1 MQKIKGTALVW
12 FRNDLRISD
21 HYSLFHASKSHEK
34 IIAYY
39 SFDPKQF
46 SETRWGFKKT
56 ESFRT
61 QFLIETVQQL
71 QQDLATKN
79 ISLIIEHKDPA
90 ESIPFWIESE
100 KIETLY
106 FQKEWTKEERLVED
120 ALRKNISTEV
130 KIHSAYDQFLFHP
143 EDIPMS
149 LDELPE
155 VFTNFRKQC
164 EKNSTVRA
172 CYPEVEQQEAS
183 NMLLKTYVCPTLEDL
198 GLTESSSHPNSAF
211 PFKGGSKVAKE
222 RISHYFWETKKLS
235 FYKNTR
241 NGLLGLDYS
250 SKLSAWL
257 GNGSLSAREIY
268 WEVRKYESDIK
279 KNQSTYWLIF
289 ELIWRDYFKF
299 ISLKHQDAIFHLGG
313 ILEKSYTWENSSK
326 TFNSWVDGRTREP
339 FVNANMLELKK
350 TGWMSNRGRQNVA
363 SFFAKELYMDWRM
376 GAAYFESLLI
386 DYDVHS
392 NYGNWMY
399 IAGVGN
405 DPRDRKFNIR
415 SQAERYD
422 TNGKFQQLWNQQN
435 LFE

>member
-1 MQKIKGTALVW
+1 MQKVKGTALVW

-21 HYSLFHASKSHEK
+21 HYGLFHASKSYEK

-46 SETRWGFKKT
+46 SVTSWGFKKT
-56 ESFRT
+56 ESFRA

-71 QQDLATKN
+71 QLDLAAKN
-79 ISLIIEHKDPA
+79 ISLIIEHNDPS
-90 ESIPFWIESE
+90 ERIPNWIESE
-100 KIETLY
+100 KIEALY
-106 FQKEWTKEERLVED
+106 FQNEWTKEERETEERLRSNLPNSVE
-120 ALRKNISTEV
+120 
-130 KIHSAYDQFLFHP
+130 IHAAYDQFLFHP
-143 EDIPMS
+143 EDVPMS
-149 LDELPE
+149 LDQLPE

-164 EKNSTVRA
+164 EKNTAVRA
-172 CYPEVEQQEAS
+172 CYPEVERQETS
-183 NMLLKTYVCPTLEDL
+183 NALQETFACPSLSDL
-198 GLTESSSHPNSAF
+198 GLNEISSHPNSAF
-211 PFKGGSKVAKE
+211 PFKGGSKAAKE
-222 RISHYFWETKKLS
+222 RIAHYFWESKKLS
-235 FYKNTR
+235 YYKNTR

-268 WEVRKYESDIK
+268 WEVRKYESEIK

-313 ILEKSYTWENSSK
+313 ILNKRYEWENSPEVFQNWVQGK
-326 TFNSWVDGRTREP
+326 TKEP

-363 SFFAKELYMDWRM
+363 SFFAKEIYMDWRM
-376 GAAYFESLLI
+376 GAAYFESQLI

-399 IAGVGN
+399 VAGVGN

-422 TNGKFQQLWNQQN
+422 TNGTFQQLWNQQN

>member
-1 MQKIKGTALVW
+1 MQKVKGTALVW

-21 HYSLFHASKSHEK
+21 HYGLFHASKSHEK

-39 SFDPKQF
+39 SFDPEQF
-46 SETRWGFKKT
+46 SVTSWGFKKT
-56 ESFRT
+56 ESFRA
-61 QFLIETVQQL
+61 QFLIETVHQL
-71 QQDLATKN
+71 QLDLAAKN
-79 ISLIIEHKDPA
+79 ISLIIEKNDPS
-90 ESIPFWIESE
+90 EGIPRWIESE

-106 FQKEWTKEERLVED
+106 FQKEWTKEERE
-120 ALRKNISTEV
+120 TEERLLSRIPNSV
-130 KIHSAYDQFLFHP
+130 KIHAAYDQFLFHP
-143 EDIPMS
+143 EDVPIS
-149 LDELPE
+149 LDQLPE

-164 EKNSTVRA
+164 EKNTEVRA
-172 CYPEVEQQEAS
+172 CYPEVEQQETS
-183 NMLLKTYVCPTLEDL
+183 NAIQEHFACPSLSDL
-198 GLTESSSHPNSAF
+198 GLNEVHSHPNSAF
-211 PFKGGSKVAKE
+211 PFKGGSKAAKE
-222 RISHYFWETKKLS
+222 RIAHYFWESKKLS
-235 FYKNTR
+235 YYKNTR

-268 WEVRKYESDIK
+268 WEVRNYESEIK

-313 ILEKSYTWENSSK
+313 ILDKRYSWENSPEVFQNWIQGK
-326 TFNSWVDGRTREP
+326 TKEP

-363 SFFAKELYMDWRM
+363 SFFAKEIYMDWRM
-376 GAAYFESLLI
+376 GAAYFESQLI

-399 IAGVGN
+399 VAGVGN